1 MRFAVSKGETNV
13 AELTTR
19 LFDIKG
25 QGAAETAKRTEAALL
40 AANPHL
46 TNLTRVAPG
55 TLIMIP
61 DLPDSPAVRAPQTA
75 GIRPELDD
83 HLKIAVKESTDV
95 IGRSAGVG
103 EAAVAATLDAL
114 KDREFKDFAAQ
125 SPELKGQL
133 DKIAEISKADLKEIK
148 AAASAEKDAI
158 AQLQEAMSKLNL

>member
-25 QGAAETAKRTEAALL
+25 QGAAETAKRAEAALL

-46 TNLTRVAPG
+46 THLTKVPPG

-61 DLPDSPAVRAPQTA
+61 SCRTARRFALRHA

-103 EAAVAATLDAL
+103 EAAVATTLDAL
-114 KDREFKDFAAQ
+114 KDRELKDFAAQ

-158 AQLQEAMSKLNL
+158 AQLQEALAN

>member
-13 AELTTR
+13 SELTTR

-46 TNLTRVAPG
+46 TNLTKVPAG

-61 DLPDSPAVRAPQTA
+61 DLPDNPAVRAPQTA
-75 GIRPELDD
+75 GIGPELDD
-83 HLKIAVKESTDV
+83 HLKVAVKESTDV
-95 IGRSAGVG
+95 IGRSAGIS
-103 EAAVAATLDAL
+103 ETAVTATLDAL
-114 KDREFKDFAAQ
+114 KDFAAQ

-148 AAASAEKDAI
+148 AVASAEKDAV
-158 AQLQEAMSKLNL
+158 AQLQEALSKLNL

>member
-46 TNLTRVAPG
+46 TNLTRVPPG

-114 KDREFKDFAAQ
+114 KDRELKDFAAQ

-133 DKIAEISKADLKEIK
+133 DKLAEISKADLKEIK
-148 AAASAEKDAI
+148 AATSAEKDAI
-158 AQLQEAMSKLNL
+158 AQLQEALSKLNL

>member
-25 QGAAETAKRTEAALL
+25 QGAAATAKRTEAALL

-46 TNLTRVAPG
+46 TNLTRVPPG

-114 KDREFKDFAAQ
+114 KDRELKDFAGQ
-125 SPELKGQL
+125 SRELRGQL

-158 AQLQEAMSKLNL
+158 AQLQEALSKLNL

>member
-40 AANPHL
+40 AAKP
-46 TNLTRVAPG
+46 TRVAPG

-83 HLKIAVKESTDV
+83 HLKIAVKESIEV
-95 IGRSAGVG
+95 IGRSAGLG

-158 AQLQEAMSKLNL
+158 AQLQEALSKLNL

>member
-46 TNLTRVAPG
+46 TNLARVPPG

-61 DLPDSPAVRAPQTA
+61 DLPDNPAVRAPQTA

-83 HLKIAVKESTDV
+83 HLKIAVKESTEV
-95 IGRSAGVG
+95 IGRSAGLA

-114 KDREFKDFAAQ
+114 KDRELKDFAAQ

-133 DKIAEISKADLKEIK
+133 DKIAEISKADLKENK

-158 AQLQEAMSKLNL
+158 AQLQEALSKLNL

>member
-46 TNLTRVAPG
+46 TNLTRVPPG

-83 HLKIAVKESTDV
+83 HLKIAVKESTEV
-95 IGRSAGVG
+95 IGRSAGLG

-114 KDREFKDFAAQ
+114 KDRELKDFAGQ
-125 SPELKGQL
+125 SRELRGQL

-158 AQLQEAMSKLNL
+158 AQLQEALSKLNL

>member
-46 TNLTRVAPG
+46 THLTRVPPG

-103 EAAVAATLDAL
+103 EAAVTATLDAL
-114 KDREFKDFAAQ
+114 KDRELKDFAAQ

-133 DKIAEISKADLKEIK
+133 ERLPRSPKRT
-148 AAASAEKDAI
+148 
-158 AQLQEAMSKLNL
+158 